1 LRNAAERYVLGIDGV
16 EEARAAT
23 SATTLRERVQ
33 AFERQAIADELRAQ
47 NGSLKAVYEVLG
59 LSRKSLYEKMVKLGL
74 DRKDFRED

>member
-1 LRNAAERYVLGIDGV
+1 MALKRL
-16 EEARAAT
+16 